1 MGRDYPPAQGLE
13 RGYAQHPHAAAAA
26 GHRPRPRLRRRP
38 HPHAAAAT
46 AGRTPVPDR
55 ARPPCGARGDAGC
68 PNLLQRPRSRRNAGR
83 ETLIFRASARRRSRR
98 GGPLQQIRTR
108 TRPGPPQ
115 EPHAHHPAPAHPRH
129 HDDPALRAAVP
140 GEKGFNM
147 KVIQK
152 MVLKTRST
160 RVAATCSDESSS
172 SGRLFG
178 GVWMRSPGAMRRIV
192 ERWGAGAGRDDPFE
206 SPPGVLE
213 GVGRGGLG
221 GLVVRGG
228 SGAPAPAAARTVPDD
243 HPGRSRRAQ
252 RPDAP
257 GGDSGGPNR
266 RGRRTSPCPSCS
278 RSPSRGRW
286 TPARTCP
293 RSAGGCSCSSTSAW
307 ATSPSGRR
315 RRPCRAAGPTA
326 DASSPRARPRRSRRR
341 SRR

>member
-1 MGRDYPPAQGLE
+1 MIAE
-13 RGYAQHPHAAAAA
+13 AA
-26 GHRPRPRLRRRP
+26 
-38 HPHAAAAT
+38 
-46 AGRTPVPDR
+46 VR
-55 ARPPCGARGDAGC
+55 AGARGGACC

-147 KVIQK
+147 KVIQR
-152 MVLKTRST
+152 MVLKMRST

-192 ERWGAGAGRDDPFE
+192 ERWGAEAGRDDPFE

-213 GVGRGGLG
+213 GVGRGGVG

-228 SGAPAPAAARTVPDD
+228 SGAPPPLRPTGRPAWWDGVSHVVTRPVCLDHLRAVGTARSSAKRASRR
-243 HPGRSRRAQ
+243 PGR
-252 RPDAP
+252 
-257 GGDSGGPNR
+257 GGAGR
-266 RGRRTSPCPSCS
+266 RGPRDRRVTAEHV
-278 RSPSRGRW
+278 
-286 TPARTCP
+286 TQPART
-293 RSAGGCSCSSTSAW
+293 SARGTCS
-307 ATSPSGRR
+307 RVK
-315 RRPCRAAGPTA
+315 
-326 DASSPRARPRRSRRR
+326 
-341 SRR
+341 

>member
-1 MGRDYPPAQGLE
+1 MHNTRTPRRPPGTGRVP
-13 RGYAQHPHAAAAA
+13 GYGGDRTRTPR
-26 GHRPRPRLRRRP
+26 RPRPGGLPSRVAP
-38 HPHAAAAT
+38 SPA
-46 AGRTPVPDR
+46 R
-55 ARPPCGARGDAGC
+55 ARPPCGARGDTSC

-129 HDDPALRAAVP
+129 HADPALRAAVP

-147 KVIQK
+147 KVIQR

-228 SGAPAPAAARTVPDD
+228 SGAPPPLRPTGRPAWWDGVSHVVTRPVCLDHLRAVGTARSSAKCASRR
-243 HPGRSRRAQ
+243 PGRSGAGRHGPRDRRI
-252 RPDAP
+252 
-257 GGDSGGPNR
+257 
-266 RGRRTSPCPSCS
+266 
-278 RSPSRGRW
+278 
-286 TPARTCP
+286 
-293 RSAGGCSCSSTSAW
+293 
-307 ATSPSGRR
+307 
-315 RRPCRAAGPTA
+315 TA
-326 DASSPRARPRRSRRR
+326 EHVT
-341 SRR
+341 